1 VIDER
6 TIVLPSAR
14 SIRDQQNRLLIESSF
29 LPNYITMSDFIA
41 KLCIVNDYKFIDED
55 SRVLL
60 LLEASNFDGFSSLQI
75 ERNFFTFTKNS
86 TYIFKFFEEI
96 SAELYDIHNLAS
108 ADLYAE
114 YEEHITILIE
124 LYKHYESLCIER
136 QYLDRIFLPKLYT
149 FNEEYAKTHQDVT
162 LKIAGHLT
170 NFEFELLL
178 KFAEFAQV
186 KIEFVTSTFN
196 AKMQTKFQELG
207 FTLEAGYEY
216 VLSLNTKS
224 ILSQTSIIKNK
235 NVSCESFG
243 ESLLQVAF
251 VKKKIYEFVQ
261 KGYKAEK
268 IAVILPDESRA
279 VMFQVFDEKCNLNF
293 AMGETFTSSAIY
305 TALDTSI
312 KRLELDSQENSARL
326 SRVGNEVYVK
336 LSLIYYKSQSEI
348 DFIAFLSEVSEM
360 ISDKKEL
367 KIYTEELYSFEKIIP
382 FMKDMNTKSLLSL
395 FMQRLATRTLDDVR
409 GGKVTVMGVLET
421 RSVAFDAVIIVD
433 FDDKNVPKRSDKDM
447 FLNTSVR
454 ENANLPTMSDREN
467 LQKHYYEMLINSSK
481 EVALSY
487 VSSSESSASR
497 FLKQLGIKDE
507 KIHDE
512 FDYANI
518 LFKREKKSLKE
529 PQSISLDYNF
539 KNVNLSAT
547 RLKTYLTCKRKYYH
561 KYVQKLYGH
570 DIPQDVPQ
578 EYEIGNVVHLALK
591 ELYSKKS
598 SYSDVRELQ
607 KDLEK
612 ELDKQCGK
620 SELEKYLISLQKK
633 RLSKFYTQEIQR
645 FSDGFEVYSCEESL
659 CVEYEGM
666 TLMGQIDRVDKRDN
680 EIEVLD
686 YKTGSYKLYSKNN
699 FTEATDFQLEFY
711 YLLTQGL
718 GDVTSCAFYDLKEV
732 EIVPEAFLEEKLE
745 ILKSHIKDLL
755 QVEHI
760 DFVLCEDESQ
770 CKYCEYSVMCG
781 RD

>member
-1 VIDER
+1 MDES

-14 SIRDQQNRLLIESSF
+14 AIRDQQNRLLIESSF

-41 KLCIVNDYKFIDED
+41 KLCIVNEYKFIDED

-86 TYIFKFFEEI
+86 TYIFKFFQEI
-96 SAELYDIHNLAS
+96 TAELYDINNLAS

-124 LYKHYESLCIER
+124 LYKRYESLCTER
-136 QYLDRIFLPKLYT
+136 KYLDRIFLPKLYE
-149 FNEEYAKTHQDVT
+149 FNEEYAKSHKNVR
-162 LKIAGHLT
+162 LKLSGHLT
-170 NFEFELLL
+170 NFEFELLQ
-178 KFAEFAQV
+178 KCSEFTEV
-186 KIEFVTSTFN
+186 KIDFTTSAFN
-196 AKMQTKFQELG
+196 TKMQTKFQDLG

-216 VLSLNTKS
+216 ILSLNEKS
-224 ILSQTSIIKNK
+224 ILSQTPVVKNK
-235 NVSCESFG
+235 NVSCESFS
-243 ESLLQVAF
+243 EALLQMAF
-251 VKKKIYEFVQ
+251 VKKKIYEFIH
-261 KGYKAEK
+261 KGYTAEN

-279 VMFQVFDEKCNLNF
+279 PMLKLFDEKCNFNF
-293 AMGETFTSSAIY
+293 AMGETFTSSGIY
-305 TALDTSI
+305 ILLNASI
-312 KRLELDSQENSARL
+312 KRLDLDSQENSARL
-326 SRVGNEVYVK
+326 NRVSGELYVK
-336 LSLIYYKSQSEI
+336 LSDIYYKNQSET
-348 DFIAFLSEVSEM
+348 DFIAFLSEVSEF
-360 ISDKKEL
+360 IKDKKEL
-367 KIYTEELYSFEKIIP
+367 AIYKEELYSFEKIIP
-382 FMKDMNTKSLLSL
+382 FMNDMSIKSLLSL
-395 FMQRLATRTLDDVR
+395 FMQRLAARTLDDVR

-421 RSVAFDAVIIVD
+421 RSVVFDAVIIVD

-481 EVALSY
+481 EVALCY

-507 KIHDE
+507 NLHDE
-512 FDYANI
+512 LDYANI
-518 LFKREKKSLKE
+518 LFKREEKIINE
-529 PQSISLDYNF
+529 PQSIALDYSF
-539 KNVNLSAT
+539 KDVKLSAT
-547 RLKTYLTCKRKYYH
+547 RLKTYLSCKRKYYH

-598 SYSDVRELQ
+598 SYTDARELQ

-620 SELEKYLISLQKK
+620 SELDRYLISLQKK

-645 FSDGFEVYSCEESL
+645 FVDGFEVYSCEESFST
-659 CVEYEGM
+659 EYAGM
-666 TLMGQIDRVDKRDN
+666 TLVGQIDRVDKRDK

-686 YKTGSYKLYSKNN
+686 YKTGSYKLYNKNS

-711 YLLTQGL
+711 YLLTQSL
-718 GDVTSCAFYDLKEV
+718 GDVTSCAFYDLKEC
-732 EIVPEAFLEEKLE
+732 EIVPEAFLQEKLG
-745 ILKSHIKDLL
+745 ILQSHIKDMLE
-755 QVEHI
+755 VEHI
-760 DFVLCEDESQ
+760 DFVLCENLAQ
-770 CKYCEYSVMCG
+770 CKYCDYSVMCG

>member
-1 VIDER
+1 MDER

-14 SIRDQQNRLLIESSF
+14 SIRDQQNRLLDESTF
-29 LPNYITMSDFIA
+29 LPNYITMSDFIS

-96 SAELYDIHNLAS
+96 SAELYDINNLAS

-124 LYKHYESLCIER
+124 LYKRYETLCKER
-136 QYLDRIFLPKLYT
+136 QYLDRILLPKLYE
-149 FNEEYAKTHQDVT
+149 FNEEYAKSYKDVL
-162 LKIAGHLT
+162 LKIVGHLT

-178 KFAEFAQV
+178 KYAEFGNVQ
-186 KIEFVTSTFN
+186 IEFITSRFN
-196 AKMQTKFQELG
+196 TKMQTKFNDLG
-207 FTLEAGYEY
+207 FELEAGYEY
-216 VLSLNTKS
+216 LLSLNEKS
-224 ILSQTSIIKNK
+224 VLQKTPVTKNK

-243 ESLLQVAF
+243 EALLQVAF
-251 VKKKIYEFVQ
+251 VKKKIYEFVD
-261 KGYKAEK
+261 KGYKAEN

-279 VMFQVFDEKCNLNF
+279 AMLKQFDEKCNFNF
-293 AMGETFTSSAIY
+293 AMGEPFTSSIIY
-305 TALDTSI
+305 TKLNASI

-326 SRVGNEVYVK
+326 NRVTDELYIK
-336 LSLIYYKSQSEI
+336 LSEIYYKSQNEI
-348 DFIAFLSEVSEM
+348 DFIAFLTTVTEL
-360 ISDKKEL
+360 INDKKEL

-382 FMKDMNTKSLLSL
+382 FMKDMNLKSLLSL
-395 FMQRLATRTLDDVR
+395 FMQRLAARTLDDVR

-421 RSVAFDAVIIVD
+421 RSVSFDAVIIVD

-467 LQKHYYEMLINSSK
+467 LQKHYYEMLINASK
-481 EVALSY
+481 EVALCY

-497 FLKQLGIKDE
+497 FLKQLSIKDE
-507 KIHDE
+507 KIHE
-512 FDYANI
+512 ELDYANI
-518 LFKREKKSLKE
+518 LFQREVKVIPE
-529 PQSISLDYNF
+529 PKTIALDYSF
-539 KNVNLSAT
+539 KDVKLSAT
-547 RLKTYLTCKRKYYH
+547 RLKTYLTCKRKYYY

-570 DIPQDVPQ
+570 EIPQDVPQ

-591 ELYSKKS
+591 ELYLNKS
-598 SYSDVRELQ
+598 SYTDARELQ

-620 SELEKYLISLQKK
+620 SELDKYLISLQKK
-633 RLSKFYTQEIQR
+633 RLTKFYTQEIQR
-645 FSDGFEVYSCEESL
+645 FADGFEVLSCEESFTT
-659 CVEYEGM
+659 EYAGM
-666 TLMGQIDRVDKRDN
+666 TLVGQIDRVDKRDN

-686 YKTGSYKLYSKNN
+686 YKTGSYKLYNKNN

-711 YLLTQGL
+711 YLLAQAQ
-718 GDVTSCAFYDLKEV
+718 GDVTSCAFYDLKEC
-732 EIVPEAFLEEKLE
+732 EIVPEAFLNEKLG
-745 ILKSHIKDLL
+745 ILQSHIKDMLE
-755 QVEHI
+755 VEHI
-760 DFVLCEDESQ
+760 DFLLCEDLAQ
-770 CKYCEYSVMCG
+770 CKYCDYALMCG